1 MKGEEAMDQLSNYVS
16 ERSRMLQDEI
26 ENLQIE
32 PESDEWIFIVEIN
45 GAQISLLDELYV
57 YIKELKSKL

>member
-1 MKGEEAMDQLSNYVS
+1 MKGEDAIDELSNYVS

-32 PESDEWIFIVEIN
+32 PGSDEWIFIVEIN

>member
-32 PESDEWIFIVEIN
+32 PGSDEWIFIVEIN

>member
-1 MKGEEAMDQLSNYVS
+1 MKGEDALDQLSNYVS

-32 PESDEWIFIVEIN
+32 PGSDEWIFIVEIN